1 VSEVRSA
8 ERPRSVQCLATLYR
22 LAIFINTHCF
32 RSPKPIKN
40 DVRDKMGTAITSEP
54 AGPTHLPQEYR
65 PHEFRGRCPSRHRAL
80 GSPDRR
86 RRLDS
91 VRHRRIVAVL
101 TITNRQLCDSF
112 YALIVILAGVAL
124 YGPAISHAGLLKT
137 G

>member
-65 PHEFRGRCPSRHRAL
+65 PHEFRDVAQGALEILNAPIISAAKDGDAKAFELPQKQFELPAFFSPSAQRKEPWGKL
-80 GSPDRR
+80 GG
-86 RRLDS
+86 
-91 VRHRRIVAVL
+91 
-101 TITNRQLCDSF
+101 N
-112 YALIVILAGVAL
+112 
-124 YGPAISHAGLLKT
+124 
-137 G
+137 